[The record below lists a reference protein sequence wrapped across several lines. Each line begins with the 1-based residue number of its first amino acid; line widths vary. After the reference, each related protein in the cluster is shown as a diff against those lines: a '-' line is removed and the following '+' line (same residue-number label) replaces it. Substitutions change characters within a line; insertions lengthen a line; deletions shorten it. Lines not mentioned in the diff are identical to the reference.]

1 MVLGFVGP
9 IKGMTY
15 DNNMGSFCDF
25 GQVWACHILATNDVK
40 HYIGLLEPLHGKS
53 PEETKN
59 LD

>member
-1 MVLGFVGP
+1 MGP

-15 DNNMGSFCDF
+15 DDNMGSFCDF